1 MEADRQARRPE
12 GLPLHGRGGPD
23 PVGDRQAGEDR
34 QVARQGRRARAHA
47 RRAGALV
54 GRFGA
59 PRAVLD
65 APAGAL
71 AAADVPPAAVASLGT
86 AAGRARAETLKLA
99 RAGATLVAWSD
110 GAYPPA
116 LRHIAQ
122 PPLVLAVRGSLG
134 GPDEPAIA
142 IVGARRASEYGR
154 HMAAELARE
163 LAQAGVTVV
172 SGLAAGVD
180 AAAHH
185 AALAAGGRTVAVLG
199 TGIDRVYPKWHREL
213 ARAVAGQGALVSEF
227 PCGSPPLQFHFPRRN
242 RIISGLTRGTIV
254 VEAADDSGSLLTPGH
269 ALEQDRQVFAVPGP
283 VGVPAQHGPHRVIQ
297 QGAKLVLSEKDVIE
311 ELWPELLPSL
321 RARRAADAEAA
332 LSAPERQILAAI
344 GPEGRHVDDVIRQA
358 AVPPGAA
365 LETLLALE
373 LLGLVRHLP
382 RKRFCRRAA

>member
-1 MEADRQARRPE
+1 MAVRTHAVPLAAAALAGFALALVPE
-12 GLPLHGRGGPD
+12 LLP
-23 PVGDRQAGEDR
+23 
-34 QVARQGRRARAHA
+34 RRAF
-47 RRAGALV
+47 ALV
-54 GRFGA
+54 ERFGT
-59 PRAVLD
+59 PRAVLE

-71 AAADVPPAAVASLGT
+71 AAADVPPAVVASVGR
-86 AAGRARAETLKLA
+86 ASSRARAETLKLA
-99 RAGATLVAWSD
+99 AAGATLVAWSD
-110 GAYPPA
+110 DAYPPA

-154 HMAAELARE
+154 HMAEELARR

-213 ARAVAGQGALVSEF
+213 ARAIAGQGALVSEF

-254 VEAADDSGSLLTPGH
+254 VDAADDSGSPLTPPP
-269 ALEQDRQVFAVPGP
+269 APEQDRQGVPLPGP
-283 VGVPAQHGPHRVIQ
+283 GGVAAPRRPNR
-297 QGAKLVLSEKDVIE
+297 LS
-311 ELWPELLPSL
+311 
-321 RARRAADAEAA
+321 
-332 LSAPERQILAAI
+332 
-344 GPEGRHVDDVIRQA
+344 
-358 AVPPGAA
+358 PPG
-365 LETLLALE
+365 
-373 LLGLVRHLP
+373 
-382 RKRFCRRAA
+382 

>member
-1 MEADRQARRPE
+1 MAAPTHTM
-12 GLPLHGRGGPD
+12 PLD
-23 PVGDRQAGEDR
+23 DA
-34 QVARQGRRARAHA
+34 ALAWLAL
-47 RRAGALV
+47 ALV
-54 GRFGA
+54 PELLPRRSFALVERFGT

-71 AAADVPPAAVASLGT
+71 AAADVSPAVFASLGT
-86 AAGRARAETLKLA
+86 ATGRARAETLRLA

-110 GAYPPA
+110 DGYPPA

-122 PPLVLAVRGSLG
+122 PPLVLAVRGGWG

-154 HMAAELARE
+154 HMAEELARR

-213 ARAVAGQGALVSEF
+213 ARSIAGQGALVSEF
-227 PCGSPPLQFHFPRRN
+227 PCGAPPRQFHFPRRN

-254 VEAADDSGSLLTPGH
+254 VEAAEDSGSLITARY

-283 VGVPAQHGPHRVIQ
+283 AGVAAHRGPNPLIQ
-297 QGAKLVLSEKDVIE
+297 QGGMLVTRAEDVVE
-311 ELWPELLPSL
+311 ELWPELLPRL
-321 RARRAADAEAA
+321 AAQQVAAAEAV
-332 LSAPERQILAAI
+332 LTPPERRVLASI

-373 LLGLVRHLP
+373 LRGLVCQLP
-382 RKRFCRRAA
+382 GKRFRRRAA

>member
-1 MEADRQARRPE
+1 M
-12 GLPLHGRGGPD
+12 
-23 PVGDRQAGEDR
+23 
-34 QVARQGRRARAHA
+34 
-47 RRAGALV
+47 
-54 GRFGA
+54 
-59 PRAVLD
+59 
-65 APAGAL
+65 
-71 AAADVPPAAVASLGT
+71 
-86 AAGRARAETLKLA
+86 
-99 RAGATLVAWSD
+99 
-110 GAYPPA
+110 
-116 LRHIAQ
+116 
-122 PPLVLAVRGSLG
+122 LAVRGSLG
-134 GPDEPAIA
+134 GADEPAIA

-154 HMAAELARE
+154 HMAAELARQ

-213 ARAVAGQGALVSEF
+213 ARAIAGQGALVSEF

-254 VEAADDSGSLLTPGH
+254 VEAADDSGSLITARH

-283 VGVPAQHGPHRVIQ
+283 VGVAAHRGPNRLIQ
-297 QGAKLVLSEKDVIE
+297 QGAMLVTRAEEVVE
-311 ELWPELLPSL
+311 ELWPELLPRL
-321 RARRAADAEAA
+321 AARRVAAAEAA

-373 LLGLVRHLP
+373 LRGLVCQLP
-382 RKRFCRRAA
+382 GKRFCRRAA

>member
-1 MEADRQARRPE
+1 MAAPTHTM
-12 GLPLHGRGGPD
+12 PLD
-23 PVGDRQAGEDR
+23 DA
-34 QVARQGRRARAHA
+34 ALAWLAL
-47 RRAGALV
+47 ALV
-54 GRFGA
+54 PELLPRRSFALVERFGT

-71 AAADVPPAAVASLGT
+71 AAADVSPAVFASLGT
-86 AAGRARAETLKLA
+86 ATGRARAETLRLA

-110 GAYPPA
+110 DGYPPA

-134 GPDEPAIA
+134 GADEPAIA

-154 HMAAELARE
+154 HMAEELARR

-213 ARAVAGQGALVSEF
+213 ARAIAGQGALVSEF

-254 VEAADDSGSLLTPGH
+254 VEAADDSGSLITARH

-283 VGVPAQHGPHRVIQ
+283 VGVAAHRGPKRLIQ
-297 QGAKLVLSEKDVIE
+297 QGAMLLMRAEGVVEGLR
-311 ELWPELLPSL
+311 PEPLPRL
-321 RARRAADAEAA
+321 AARRGA
-332 LSAPERQILAAI
+332 
-344 GPEGRHVDDVIRQA
+344 
-358 AVPPGAA
+358 PPGGPPPAPQRQSPA
-365 LETLLALE
+365 P
-373 LLGLVRHLP
+373 LGPGGRDLHDASP
-382 RKRFCRRAA
+382 QAPGPP

>member
-1 MEADRQARRPE
+1 MAVRTHAVPLDDAALAWLALALVPE
-12 GLPLHGRGGPD
+12 LLP
-23 PVGDRQAGEDR
+23 
-34 QVARQGRRARAHA
+34 RRAF
-47 RRAGALV
+47 ALV
-54 GRFGA
+54 ERFGT
-59 PRAVLD
+59 PRAVLE

-71 AAADVPPAAVASLGT
+71 AAADVPPAVVASVGR
-86 AAGRARAETLKLA
+86 ASSRARAETLKLA
-99 RAGATLVAWSD
+99 AAGATLVAWSD
-110 GAYPPA
+110 DAYPPA

-122 PPLVLAVRGSLG
+122 PPLVLAVRGRMG
-134 GPDEPAIA
+134 GPAEPAIA
-142 IVGARRASEYGR
+142 IVGARRASDYGR
-154 HMAAELARE
+154 GMAAELARE
-163 LAQAGVTVV
+163 FAEAGVTVV
-172 SGLAAGVD
+172 SGLATGVD

-213 ARAVAGQGALVSEF
+213 ARAIAGQGALVSEF
-227 PCGSPPLQFHFPRRN
+227 PFPRRN

-254 VEAADDSGSLLTPGH
+254 VEAADDSGSLITAGH

-283 VGVPAQHGPHRVIQ
+283 AGVPAHCGPNRLIQ
-297 QGAKLVLSEKDVIE
+297 QGAKLVVSARDVIE
-311 ELWPELLPSL
+311 DLWPELLPRL

-373 LLGLVRHLP
+373 LLGLVRQLP
-382 RKRFCRRAA
+382 GKRFCRRAA

>member
-1 MEADRQARRPE
+1 MAVRTHAVPLDDAALAWLALALVPE
-12 GLPLHGRGGPD
+12 LLP
-23 PVGDRQAGEDR
+23 
-34 QVARQGRRARAHA
+34 RRAF
-47 RRAGALV
+47 ALV
-54 GRFGA
+54 ERFGT
-59 PRAVLD
+59 PRAVLE

-71 AAADVPPAAVASLGT
+71 AAADVPPAVVASVGR
-86 AAGRARAETLKLA
+86 ASSRARAETPKLA
-99 RAGATLVAWSD
+99 AAGATLVAWSD
-110 GAYPPA
+110 DAYPPA

-122 PPLVLAVRGSLG
+122 PPLVLAVRGRMG
-134 GPDEPAIA
+134 GPAEPAIA
-142 IVGARRASEYGR
+142 IVGARRASDYGR
-154 HMAAELARE
+154 GMAAELARE
-163 LAQAGVTVV
+163 FAEAGVTVV
-172 SGLAAGVD
+172 SGLATGVD

-213 ARAVAGQGALVSEF
+213 ARAIAGQGALVSEF

-254 VEAADDSGSLLTPGH
+254 VEAADDSGSLITAGH

-283 VGVPAQHGPHRVIQ
+283 VGVPAHCGPNRLIQ
-297 QGAKLVLSEKDVIE
+297 QGAKLVVSARDVIE
-311 ELWPELLPSL
+311 DLWPELLPRL

-373 LLGLVRHLP
+373 LLGLVRQLP
-382 RKRFCRRAA
+382 GKRFCRRAA